1 MLSPNLPSGIF
12 AFLHHLAAF
21 TVAACLFY
29 EWVAFHRNLTVAE
42 ARRIQRVDLIYG
54 IAAGLVLLVGLLRVF
69 YFEKG
74 AGFYGISPF
83 FWVKMA
89 AFALVAILSIYP
101 TIRYIGWNKALKAG
115 QAPAI
120 PEAEFVRI
128 RWLLRLEMVGLALIL
143 LAAPLMARGV
153 GVG

>member
-1 MLSPNLPSGIF
+1 MLSPNLLSGIF

-29 EWVAFHRNLTVAE
+29 EFMAFDRRLTVAE

-54 IAAGLVLLVGLLRVF
+54 IAAGVVLVIGLLRVF
-69 YFEKG
+69 FFAKG
-74 AGFYGISPF
+74 AGFYAVSPF

-89 AFALVAILSIYP
+89 AFVAVAILSIYP
-101 TIRYIGWNKALKAG
+101 TLRYIGWNKALKEN
-115 QAPAI
+115 QS
-120 PEAEFVRI
+120 PEITGLEFSRI
-128 RWLLRLEMVGLALIL
+128 RWLLRLEMVGLVFIL
-143 LAAPLMARGV
+143 LSAPLMARAV

>member
-1 MLSPNLPSGIF
+1 MLSPNLLSGTF
-12 AFLHHLAAF
+12 AFLHHMAAF

-54 IAAGLVLLVGLLRVF
+54 IAAGLVLLAGLLRVF

-74 AGFYGISPF
+74 AGFYGISPL

-89 AFALVAILSIYP
+89 AFVLVAILSIYP
-101 TIRYIGWNKALKAG
+101 TIRYIRWSKALNAN
-115 QAPAI
+115 QAPEI
-120 PEAEFVRI
+120 TEVEYSRI
-128 RWLLRLEMVGLALIL
+128 RWLLRLEMVGLVVIL
-143 LAAPLMARGV
+143 FAAPLMARGV